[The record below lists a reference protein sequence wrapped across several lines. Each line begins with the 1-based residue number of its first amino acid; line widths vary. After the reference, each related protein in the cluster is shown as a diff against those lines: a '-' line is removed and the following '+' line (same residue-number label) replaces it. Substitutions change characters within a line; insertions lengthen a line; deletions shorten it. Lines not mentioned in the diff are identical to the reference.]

1 MRQPMHLTL
10 TFILI
15 AVFLLTYTPAY
26 GQVVPPGLYCA
37 SGLHPDGYIDLSGLP
52 AASPLQG
59 NSRSAPVTAT
69 LPVIGVP
76 GLTATITIPALSAFS
91 PVASPIPAYSING
104 GSLTLNGWPGGLP
117 GNEGTALTLSFN
129 QPIRGLGVNV
139 QNPQGRF
146 QYAYNLQEGDGTS
159 LLPAFTT
166 TAGGY
171 TTDFPTPRNES
182 LQMVGLGTTFQTA
195 ALSYPGSP
203 GEFFTTATYSNVRVQ
218 STLAPDPAN
227 SIPTEGLQQWL
238 RADKGTSWDPLSR
251 SATGVWQDQS
261 GNGHNAM
268 PSLGHE
274 PTFSADGRTCQ
285 PTWQFSGSSSF
296 NFNLPIAG
304 WGEMTVFLVA
314 NNAKD
319 PPNGSYYS
327 EAAAILWTENALWG
341 NTFVSPYQTHVY
353 ARFGTTQ
360 VGNNLGY
367 TRTGSGIGQDFTI
380 TRAVHNKETDEI
392 YADGLRIFS
401 QGGKL
406 DALGGVTGAGTIGEG
421 INNTYFNG
429 EISEILVYNRV
440 LSSQE
445 AMRVESY
452 LRNKYGTQ

>member
-1 MRQPMHLTL
+1 MRQPMHLA
-10 TFILI
+10 LI
-15 AVFLLTYTPAY
+15 VSAVFLLTYTTAY
-26 GQVVPPGLYCA
+26 GQVPPNGLYCA
-37 SGLHPDGYIDLSGLP
+37 SGLHPDGYIDFSGLP
-52 AASPLQG
+52 AAPALPG
-59 NSRSAPVTAT
+59 NSPSAQVTAT

-76 GLTATITIPALSAFS
+76 GLTVTITIPSLNNADPTS
-91 PVASPIPAYSING
+91 PAIPAYSVNG
-104 GSLTLNGWPGGLP
+104 GMLTLNGFPGSGA
-117 GNEGTALTLSFN
+117 TALILNFN
-129 QPIRGLGVNV
+129 QPIMGLGVNA

-146 QYAYNLQEGDGTS
+146 QYAYNLQQGDGTS
-159 LLPAFTT
+159 PLPAFTT

-171 TTDFPTPRNES
+171 TADIFVPRS
-182 LQMVGLGTTFQTA
+182 QVLQMVGLDTTFQTA
-195 ALSYPGSP
+195 AVAFPGFSM
-203 GEFFTTATYSNVRVQ
+203 EFFHSVTFSNVRVQ
-218 STLAPDPAN
+218 STSAPDPAS
-227 SIPTEGLQQWL
+227 SIPTEGLKQWL
-238 RADKGTSWDPLSR
+238 RSDKGTNYNFFSQSGTR
-251 SATGVWQDQS
+251 IWQDQS
-261 GNGHNAM
+261 GNGHDAT

-274 PTFSADGRTCQ
+274 PNLTVDGRTCQ

-319 PPNGSYYS
+319 PPSGSYYS
-327 EAAAILWTENALWG
+327 EAAAILWTEDALWG
-341 NTFVSPYQTHVY
+341 NTFVSPYQTHIY

-360 VGNNLGY
+360 VGNNLSY

-392 YADGLRIFS
+392 YANGLRVFS

-440 LSSQE
+440 LSNQE
-445 AMRVESY
+445 AVRVESY